1 MSRNK
6 ELTKKQAE
14 NKIKAQMPIE
24 KKKEKAD
31 IVVENNSSE
40 KDLEHLIASKT
51 LPDIIKALKLDL
63 R

>member
-1 MSRNK
+1 MARNK
-6 ELTKKQAE
+6 ELTKEQAE

-24 KKKEKAD
+24 LKKEKAD
-31 IVVENNSSE
+31 VLVENSSNE

-51 LPDIIKALKLDL
+51 LPDIIKQLKLDL